1 MISSQIGLLDKI
13 FSGGLKNGTIT
24 EISGLRGT
32 GKTQLALQFAIQP
45 LSNNKKILFVDTTV
59 EFRPERFLQMIKS
72 RNLSKNLLENLQI
85 SRVTNTQEQL
95 EILNNLPK
103 QDFSLLIIDNI
114 TDLFAFEYTKR
125 EHSIEKNNS
134 FANFM
139 MKLSKI
145 SLLQNI
151 PIIITNQTL
160 QIDNSNYQRMYMQLE
175 NYLHQKIQLEKI
187 KNDFSCKITS
197 PFIHDTKFNY
207 KITNSGIEET

>member
-103 QDFSLLIIDNI
+103 QDFSLLII
-114 TDLFAFEYTKR
+114 
-125 EHSIEKNNS
+125 
-134 FANFM
+134 NF
-139 MKLSKI
+139 
-145 SLLQNI
+145 
-151 PIIITNQTL
+151 
-160 QIDNSNYQRMYMQLE
+160 
-175 NYLHQKIQLEKI
+175 YL
-187 KNDFSCKITS
+187 
-197 PFIHDTKFNY
+197 
-207 KITNSGIEET
+207 

>member
-1 MISSQIGLLDKI
+1 MISSQIDVLDKI

-32 GKTQLALQFAIQP
+32 GKTQLALQFGIQP

-85 SRVTNTQEQL
+85 SRVTNTHEQV

-114 TDLFAFEYTKR
+114 TDLFAFEYSKR
-125 EHSIEKNNS
+125 EHLIEKNNN
-134 FANFM
+134 FANLM

-145 SLLQNI
+145 ALLQNI
-151 PIIITNQTL
+151 PIIITNQIL
-160 QIDNSNYQRMYMQLE
+160 QTDDSKYQRMYLQLE

-187 KNDFSCKITS
+187 KNDFSCKISS
-197 PFIHDTKFNY
+197 PFIHETKFNY
-207 KITNSGIEET
+207 KITDSGIEET